1 VQPASKTPGGSRSG
15 NEDEK
20 MQRGREDIV
29 AGCCS
34 GRGWNAGLGKGC
46 QEKNDIVEEKP
57 PFYCGSRMR
66 AGAKLEEDLRSETV
80 KWQGKAQNLYLKVS
94 GEGEFLENVS
104 AYIRDCQYFLDKNDL
119 IRAFEAIIW
128 AWAWME
134 IGLQKG
140 VLTLKD

>member
-1 VQPASKTPGGSRSG
+1 
-15 NEDEK
+15 
-20 MQRGREDIV
+20 
-29 AGCCS
+29 
-34 GRGWNAGLGKGC
+34 
-46 QEKNDIVEEKP
+46 
-57 PFYCGSRMR
+57 MR

-80 KWQGKAQNLYLKVS
+80 KWQGKAQDLYLKVS
-94 GEGEFLENVS
+94 GDSEFLENVS